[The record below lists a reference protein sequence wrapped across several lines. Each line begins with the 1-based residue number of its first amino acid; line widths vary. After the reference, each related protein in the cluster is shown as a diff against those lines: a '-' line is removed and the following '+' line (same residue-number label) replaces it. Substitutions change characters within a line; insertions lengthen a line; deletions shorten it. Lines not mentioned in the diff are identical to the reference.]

1 MKTKTFQFKY
11 SILVNG
17 EEYPRTTRI
26 QAATEAEATKTL
38 KARLKKGGNDDY
50 NINEITQL
58 P

>member
-1 MKTKTFQFKY
+1 MKTKTYLFKY

-26 QAATEAEATKTL
+26 QGTTQDEATKTL
-38 KARLKKGGNDDY
+38 KSKLKKGGNDDY